1 MTKEEK
7 KDKKA
12 AMEALNIPVV
22 MRSAFM
28 RWANRWGRFNLNK
41 DQLWYEWSPLED
53 RSKATKTM
61 EQMWTDYQNRHCA

>member
-1 MTKEEK
+1 MTKSEK

-12 AMEALNIPVV
+12 AMEALNISVV
-22 MRSAFM
+22 MRGAFM
-28 RWANRWGRFNLNK
+28 HWANRWGRFNLNN

-61 EQMWTDYQNRHCA
+61 AQMWGDYQNRHCA